1 MRKVYENFLN
11 KEDIS
16 FLLRNKKRKKLKEE
30 KPEIINRIINHISKD
45 FDFEIKNESYY
56 VVETHK
62 IGHKWHKDTGTDNHM
77 SWCQVGLSVLLTSR
91 FTGGL
96 MYYADDGSGK
106 NKTLVKRKVGDLCVH
121 DSSEWHMVEPHEGK
135 RTVLLIFI

>member
-16 FLLRNKKRKKLKEE
+16 FLLNNKERKKLKEE

-56 VVETHK
+56 VVETRK
-62 IGHKWHKDTGTDNHM
+62 IGHKWHKDTGSNNHM
-77 SWCQVGLSVLLTSR
+77 PWCQVGLSVLLTSS

-96 MYYADDGSGK
+96 MYYADDDSGK

-121 DSSEWHMVEPHEGK
+121 DSSEWHMVEPHKGT
-135 RTVLLIFI
+135 RSVLLIFI

>member
-16 FLLRNKKRKKLKEE
+16 FLLNDKKRKKLKEE

-45 FDFEIKNESYY
+45 FDFEINNESYY
-56 VVETHK
+56 LVETHK

-77 SWCQVGLSVLLTSR
+77 SWCQVGLSALLTNS

-96 MYYADDGSGK
+96 MYYADDDSGK